1 MKHLKSDKPKEPIS
15 KVKLTI
21 ICIVCA
27 LLAFGVTLIVLLATR
42 GNLGYEEARNYADEI
57 LKTKDSVSVFL
68 SADVDSLEF
77 DDETKTKIDS
87 FEKATDRVSQYMES
101 LGASSALKNKDVAEK
116 YENAKNDFEKLES
129 VAKTEKDLMSLFD
142 DGTYTGDKF
151 ENLLNSENDFV
162 KKIAKDIAD
171 YKKAAEE
178 FAEKY
183 SDTSSVNEDTM
194 IIDYGNFQIKGES
207 LLDDYSDISFDDIF
221 GYSKD
226 DVLKFYAS
234 IEELVSVLN
243 EKI

>member
-1 MKHLKSDKPKEPIS
+1 
-15 KVKLTI
+15 
-21 ICIVCA
+21 
-27 LLAFGVTLIVLLATR
+27 
-42 GNLGYEEARNYADEI
+42 
-57 LKTKDSVSVFL
+57 
-68 SADVDSLEF
+68 
-77 DDETKTKIDS
+77 
-87 FEKATDRVSQYMES
+87 
-101 LGASSALKNKDVAEK
+101 
-116 YENAKNDFEKLES
+116 
-129 VAKTEKDLMSLFD
+129 MSLFD
-142 DGTYTGDKF
+142 DGMYTGDKF